1 MLVKWVASN
10 RCHVSLAAL
19 TLRTKKEGNQMQRVK
34 KQKGVTVVEY
44 AIMLALIAIAVAV
57 AAPNITSAV
66 IGVFSKASSVMNK

>member
-1 MLVKWVASN
+1 MLAGHAPGWRFFRSKQIQPRMEYMS
-10 RCHVSLAAL
+10 
-19 TLRTKKEGNQMQRVK
+19 KKS

-66 IGVFSKASSVMNK
+66 LGVFSKASSVMQ